1 MKKPPGMRSRKNKP
15 IYCML
20 ASENT
25 FEEMIEVHKAYE
37 NYGYVVGCS
46 TKKRIS
52 NGDRGYHYIL
62 TTFGNF
68 LARINNPVE
77 DDSISDVIPKK
88 AKWFLQQ
95 LKLHGINHLDFDT
108 EQFVDNS
115 NESPKDTFLDK
126 QLKSIKN
133 ES

>member
-25 FEEMIEVHKAYE
+25 FEEMMEVHKAYE
-37 NYGYVVGCS
+37 NYGYIVGCS

-52 NGDRGYHYIL
+52 NGDLGHNFIL
-62 TTFGNF
+62 TSYGNL
-68 LARINNPVE
+68 LARRGNPVE
-77 DDSISDVIPKK
+77 EDVASKVVAKK

-95 LKLHGINHLDFDT
+95 LRLHGVNHLDFDT
-108 EQFVDNS
+108 EQFIDNS
-115 NESPKDTFLDK
+115 EESP
-126 QLKSIKN
+126 
-133 ES
+133 